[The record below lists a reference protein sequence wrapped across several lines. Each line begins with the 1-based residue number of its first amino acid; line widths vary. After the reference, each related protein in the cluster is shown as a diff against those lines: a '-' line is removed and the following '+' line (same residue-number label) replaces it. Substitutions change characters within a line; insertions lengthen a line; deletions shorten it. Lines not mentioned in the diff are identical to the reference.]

1 MVGRLREAL
10 HTQVRVITDMFVYA
24 DAGKVPV
31 QVRNELSSLG
41 FDCIDCSHA
50 AGKTGQVDIRIVARA
65 LKPGLSGEQRPS
77 TVLVTGD
84 GDFAYTLST
93 LRNAGVGTILVYNSD
108 RMESVNTLLLEASEV
123 VLPVSFG
130 GSPGAADGDEAA
142 PAPTEEAQGGAPTC
156 ASASEAA
163 FFQALDRAPIVED
176 GWKLS
181 SQVGVV
187 YLKIKPHG
195 GLRYRD
201 LRLALCGDGRV
212 ERGSGDRLRRPRAP

>member
-1 MVGRLREAL
+1 MSAIVHWDLENVPIPSGISAASVVGRLREAL

-93 LRNAGVGTILVYNSD
+93 LRNAGVGTILVYNSEI
-108 RMESVNTLLLEASEV
+108 R
-123 VLPVSFG
+123 
-130 GSPGAADGDEAA
+130 
-142 PAPTEEAQGGAPTC
+142 
-156 ASASEAA
+156 
-163 FFQALDRAPIVED
+163 R
-176 GWKLS
+176 
-181 SQVGVV
+181 
-187 YLKIKPHG
+187 
-195 GLRYRD
+195 GL
-201 LRLALCGDGRV
+201 V
-212 ERGSGDRLRRPRAP
+212 PRCV